1 LNAEPPDDAPKCV
14 VIDANA
20 LIALI
25 AREPESEIVSSRI
38 ASWIREGVEL
48 HAPELARYEI
58 ANAITRKAAAGEI
71 QATDLSAV
79 WAELDALPIVYHPL
93 ADGADAMDIALKLD
107 RRSAFDAAY
116 VALAQALDADLWTLD
131 GPLARNAAS
140 HGLPVSLIESPPEN
154 EDGGNDGNGNQGEV
168 L

>member
-1 LNAEPPDDAPKCV
+1 LNAEPLDAAAKRV

-25 AREPESEIVSSRI
+25 AREPESEAVTVHV
-38 ASWIREGVEL
+38 AGWIGDGVEL

-58 ANAITRKAAAGEI
+58 ANALTRKVSHGEV
-71 QATDLSAV
+71 QADDLSAI

-93 ADGADAMDIALKLD
+93 VDGVETISLAITLE
-107 RRSAFDAAY
+107 RRSAFDATY
-116 VALAQALDADLWTLD
+116 VALARGLDAELWTLD

-140 HGLPVSLIESPPEN
+140 HGLPVSLIDSPPEN
-154 EDGGNDGNGNQGEV
+154 EDDGNDGIGTQGTV
-168 L
+168 S